1 MRALL
6 VEDYE
11 PLRKSL
17 GQGIREAGYAIDVA
31 SDGEEGLWYARN
43 NPYDVI
49 VLDLMLPRL
58 DGLSLLRELRKSG
71 SHSPVLILTAR
82 DGVQDRVEGL
92 DTGADDY
99 LTKPFALEE
108 LLARMR
114 ALVRRKYNKSQ
125 SLLEVEDL
133 QLDTSAKRVYRNGE
147 EVELTARE
155 YELLEYLARRAGQTV
170 SRTEIWDHLYEFDSS
185 ATSNVVD
192 VYVGYLRRKLDTGRE
207 ESLIRTVRGQGYRL
221 GD

>member
-11 PLRKSL
+11 PLRRSL
-17 GQGIREAGYAIDVA
+17 HQGIREAGYAIDVA
-31 SDGEEGLWYARN
+31 ADGEEGFWYARN

-49 VLDLMLPRL
+49 VLDLMLPKL
-58 DGLSLLRELRKSG
+58 DGLSLLQQLRDSG
-71 SHSPVLILTAR
+71 SKTPVLILTAR
-82 DGVQDRVEGL
+82 DAVEDRVKGL

-114 ALVRRKYNKSQ
+114 ALVRRKYDKSQ
-125 SLLEVEDL
+125 TLLQVGSLH
-133 QLDTSAKRVYRNGE
+133 LDTSAKRVHRDGE
-147 EVELTARE
+147 EIQLTARE
-155 YELLEYLARRAGQTV
+155 YSLLEYLARRAGQTV

-192 VYVGYLRRKLDTGRE
+192 VYIGYLRRKLDPPGQG
-207 ESLIRTVRGQGYRL
+207 SLIRTVRGQGYRL
-221 GD
+221 GE